1 MDKVWKYHFIKL
13 IIISINCNWNKHTFG
28 GIEMNEDRYE
38 RTIDELEVHACK
50 WWPREVREEAQK
62 ISVLQTLLDS
72 QEKFISILKLADKSS
87 PTSLFELIDAS
98 KFSYTLFLKHLV
110 VLTDFGGEPLQ
121 RVNKNFKEMFPNKKL
136 VFSIEHKAMEYSFV
150 SLPVA
155 GVLNNK
161 RMRIDTVENLAT
173 NCADISLCKDI
184 IMLLTYGAT
193 ATSPSTSAILFKSI
207 TYEYLG
213 DDAKVEEYVRQNY
226 IRVSRIIGGKT
237 ASDLGN
243 VAQQYVV
250 KYLAESLGDGYCVR
264 SNGTIPG
271 VTQND
276 GGTLTNFDVV
286 VDKVDDTRR
295 HKKYV
300 AIEVTFQETSNSTI
314 ERKGGQARDRFE
326 KITSSR
332 NYIAYIIDG
341 AGNFSRR
348 SAIGV
353 LCDNSHCN
361 VAYTPKEFELLIEF
375 IKEKIG

>member
-1 MDKVWKYHFIKL
+1 MPIAND
-13 IIISINCNWNKHTFG
+13 
-28 GIEMNEDRYE
+28 DRFE
-38 RTIDELEVHACK
+38 RNIDELEQHACK
-50 WWPREVREEAQK
+50 WWPKEVRDEAQR
-62 ISVLQTLLDS
+62 ISILQTLLDT
-72 QEKFISILKLADKSS
+72 QERFISILKLTDKNRI
-87 PTSLFELIDAS
+87 TSLFGLIDAS
-98 KFSYTLFLKHLV
+98 LFPYTLFLKHLV

-121 RVNKNFKEMFPNKKL
+121 RINKNFQEIFPDGTL
-136 VFSIEHKAMEYSFV
+136 QYDVGAGTQEYRFV
-150 SLPVA
+150 SLPVN
-155 GVLNNK
+155 GVLNNAK
-161 RMRIDTVENLAT
+161 MKIDTEDNLQLQLENS
-173 NCADISLCKDI
+173 SLQKDI
-184 IMLLTYGAT
+184 IMILLFGGA
-193 ATSPSTSAILFKSI
+193 AVNPSTRAILFKC
-207 TYEYLG
+207 TPYEYLG
-213 DDAKVEEYVRQNY
+213 DEGKIEEFVRQNY
-226 IRVSRIIGGKT
+226 IRVSRIISGKT

-250 KYLAESLGDGYCVR
+250 TYLTDHLGTNYCVR

-276 GGTLTNFDVV
+276 GQTLTTVDVV
-286 VDKVDDTRR
+286 VDRIDDTSR

-300 AIEVTFQETSNSTI
+300 AVEVTFQETSNSTI

-348 SAIGV
+348 SAVSV

-361 VAYTPKEFELLIEF
+361 VAYTPEEFELLIEF

>member
-1 MDKVWKYHFIKL
+1 
-13 IIISINCNWNKHTFG
+13 
-28 GIEMNEDRYE
+28 MNEDKYE
-38 RTIDELEVHACK
+38 RTIDELEIHACK
-50 WWPREVREEAQK
+50 WWPREVRDEALK
-62 ISVLQTLLDS
+62 ISVLQVLLDT
-72 QEKFISILKLADKSS
+72 QERFISILKLADKQDV
-87 PTSLFELIDAS
+87 TGLFDLIDAA
-98 KFSYTLFLKHLV
+98 KFSYSLFLKHLV
-110 VLTDFGGEPLQ
+110 VLSDFGSEPLQ
-121 RVNKNFKEMFPNKKL
+121 RVNKDADELFPDKT
-136 VFSIEHKAMEYSFV
+136 FSFDIGRGVVEYKFISF
-150 SLPVA
+150 PVK

-161 RMRIDTVENLAT
+161 RMKIDSVENLSVEASDK
-173 NCADISLCKDI
+173 NLCKDL
-184 IMLLTYGAT
+184 IMLLLYGASSVNVRT
-193 ATSPSTSAILFKSI
+193 RSVLFKCTFS
-207 TYEYLG
+207 EYLG
-213 DDAKVEEYVRQNY
+213 DDARIEEFLRQNY

-250 KYLAESLGDGYCVR
+250 EYLAHALGENYYVR

-276 GGTLTNFDVV
+276 GNTLTNFDVV
-286 VDKVDDTRR
+286 VDRIDDMGR

-300 AIEVTFQETSNSTI
+300 AVEVTFQETSNSTI

-348 SAIGV
+348 SAIST
-353 LCDNSHCN
+353 LCDNSHCT
-361 VAYTPKEFELLIEF
+361 VAYTPEEFRLLTEF